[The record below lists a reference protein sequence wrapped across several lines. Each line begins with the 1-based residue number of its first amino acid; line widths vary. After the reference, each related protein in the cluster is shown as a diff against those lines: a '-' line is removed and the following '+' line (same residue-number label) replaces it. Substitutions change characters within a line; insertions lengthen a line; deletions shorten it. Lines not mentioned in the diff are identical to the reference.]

1 MTTPLENKIQTI
13 LPFLN
18 ESLKRKYLASEAI
31 ALGKGGIKIISEI
44 SGVHRNTIGAGIKE
58 LSGKDKTTIPSITT
72 NSTDSQCEENKERE
86 RIRAPG
92 GGRKS
97 IVETQPD
104 ILDALERIVDPVSY
118 GDPTRPLRYTV
129 KSLRTIA
136 ECLQK
141 DGYIIKKDKVAD
153 LLKLLGY
160 SLQQNQKMK
169 QVGKESEYRSEQ
181 FEFINARV
189 TEYLNEKNPVISV
202 DCKKKEN
209 VGNFKNNGSV
219 YRPSKDPIKVLDHDF
234 PLKELG
240 KAVPYGVYDI
250 GCNEGY
256 VSVGVSADTAMFAVT
271 TIKNWW
277 YTMGK
282 EKYEQA
288 QKIYITA
295 DGGGSNGSRCKL
307 WKVELQKLSDEIQLP
322 IEVSH
327 FPPGTSKWNK
337 IEHRLFSQIS
347 RNWKGQPLVS
357 LEVIVELIASTTT
370 NTGLTVKSF
379 LDKNEYPTGIRVT
392 DEELNGVNLVRNE
405 FCGQWNYTIYP
416 VSNA

>member
-1 MTTPLENKIQTI
+1 MTTPLETKIQTI
-13 LPFLN
+13 LPLLN

-31 ALGKGGIKIISEI
+31 ALGKGGIKIVSEI

-58 LSGKDKTTIPSITT
+58 LSNKDESSTQSEVSCSTTDPRS
-72 NSTDSQCEENKERE
+72 EEKKAQD

-97 IVETQPD
+97 IIESQPK
-104 ILDALERIVDPVSY
+104 ILEALE
-118 GDPTRPLRYTV
+118 
-129 KSLRTIA
+129 A
-136 ECLQK
+136 
-141 DGYIIKKDKVAD
+141 
-153 LLKLLGY
+153 LGY

-169 QVGKESEYRSEQ
+169 QVGKESEYRNEQ
-181 FEFINARV
+181 FEFINKRV
-189 TEYLNEKNPVISV
+189 TEYLESKNPVISV

-219 YRPSKDPIKVLDHDF
+219 YRPEKDPIKVLDHDF

-250 GCNEGY
+250 GSNEGY
-256 VSVGVSADTAMFAVT
+256 VSVGVSADTAMFAVS

-282 EKYEQA
+282 ERYEKV

-307 WKVELQKLSDEIQLP
+307 WKVELQKLADEISIP

-347 RNWKGQPLVS
+347 RNWKGQPLIS
-357 LEVIVELIASTTT
+357 FEVIVELIASTTT
-370 NTGLTVKSF
+370 NTGLIVKSA
-379 LDKNEYPTGIRVT
+379 LDQNEYPTGIKVT
-392 DEELNGVNLVRNE
+392 DEELRGVNLVPNE

-416 VSNA
+416 TSDA

>member
-1 MTTPLENKIQTI
+1 M
-13 LPFLN
+13 
-18 ESLKRKYLASEAI
+18 
-31 ALGKGGIKIISEI
+31 
-44 SGVHRNTIGAGIKE
+44 
-58 LSGKDKTTIPSITT
+58 
-72 NSTDSQCEENKERE
+72 
-86 RIRAPG
+86 
-92 GGRKS
+92 
-97 IVETQPD
+97 
-104 ILDALERIVDPVSY
+104 ERIVDPVSY

-327 FPPGTSKWNK
+327 FPPG

>member
-72 NSTDSQCEENKERE
+72 NSTDSQCEEKKERE
-86 RIRAPG
+86 RIRASG

>member
-72 NSTDSQCEENKERE
+72 NSTDSQCEEKKECE

-337 IEHRLFSQIS
+337 TEHRLFSQIS

-357 LEVIVELIASTTT
+357 LAVIVELIASTTT

>member
-1 MTTPLENKIQTI
+1 MTTPLETKIQTI
-13 LPFLN
+13 LPLLN

-31 ALGKGGIKIISEI
+31 ALGKGGIKIVSEI

-58 LSGKDKTTIPSITT
+58 LSNKDESSTQSEVSCSTTDPRSEEKKTQ
-72 NSTDSQCEENKERE
+72 D

-97 IVETQPD
+97 IIESQPK
-104 ILDALERIVDPVSY
+104 ILEALERIVDPASY

-129 KSLRTIA
+129 KSLRTLA

-141 DGYIIKKDKVAD
+141 EGFVIQKDKVAD
-153 LLKLLGY
+153 LLKALGY

-169 QVGKESEYRSEQ
+169 QVGKESEYRNEQ
-181 FEFINARV
+181 FEFINKRV
-189 TEYLNEKNPVISV
+189 TEY
-202 DCKKKEN
+202 
-209 VGNFKNNGSV
+209 
-219 YRPSKDPIKVLDHDF
+219 YRPEKDPIKVLDHDF

-250 GCNEGY
+250 GSNEGY
-256 VSVGVSADTAMFAVT
+256 VSVGVSADTAMFAVS

-282 EKYEQA
+282 ERYEKV

-307 WKVELQKLSDEIQLP
+307 WKVELQKLADEISIP

-347 RNWKGQPLVS
+347 RNWKGQPLIS
-357 LEVIVELIASTTT
+357 FEVIVELIASTTT
-370 NTGLTVKSF
+370 NTGLIVKSA
-379 LDKNEYPTGIRVT
+379 LDQNEYPTGIKVT
-392 DEELNGVNLVRNE
+392 DEELRGVNLVPNE

-416 VSNA
+416 TSDA